1 MNNLTYSIFHMRIL
15 KNYYTYTSKYCKI
28 LIPVLW
34 QQYKYYLEKKLV
46 FLKTLWGES
55 NF

>member
-1 MNNLTYSIFHMRIL
+1 MNYLTYSYIL
-15 KNYYTYTSKYCKI
+15 YADIKNYYTYTSKYCKI
-28 LIPVLW
+28 LIHVLW
-34 QQYKYYLEKKLV
+34 QQYKYYLEKKLG